1 MEFFQVTYA
10 VWIYLGKFLICG
22 ISIFYFLN
30 FLPFAENSLS
40 IDYISDLSQRKGIG
54 FNLQ

>member
-10 VWIYLGKFLICG
+10 VWIYLGKFLISS